1 MELVAQ
7 EIYKKILPLIEGYTE
22 GIYCDFK
29 RTLSDTAEIIK
40 DVLAFANSAYSGD
53 SYIIVG
59 VGEASNRRRHRIAL
73 CTKDRQRLGTDANFI
88 YLPQKWDLQGLNAR
102 DIEEMKTF
110 SQSLTQKVRSS
121 MLISQPVLEY
131 MPIQIKKTHWIYVI
145 VVKKTPG
152 VFISKKDHKNKD
164 DKVVVRQ
171 GVLYVRCADT
181 TAGSDESNIT
191 SAAEHVRVWR
201 DYITYLSA
209 PHDEKLTV
217 DDNSQPEMGEQQ
229 NEQT

>member
-1 MELVAQ
+1 
-7 EIYKKILPLIEGYTE
+7 
-22 GIYCDFK
+22 
-29 RTLSDTAEIIK
+29 
-40 DVLAFANSAYSGD
+40 
-53 SYIIVG
+53 
-59 VGEASNRRRHRIAL
+59 
-73 CTKDRQRLGTDANFI
+73 
-88 YLPQKWDLQGLNAR
+88 
-102 DIEEMKTF
+102 
-110 SQSLTQKVRSS
+110 
-121 MLISQPVLEY
+121 MLISQPILEY
-131 MPIQIKKTHWIYVI
+131 IPIQIKRTRWIYVI

-152 VFISKKDHKNKD
+152 VFISQKDFKNVN
-164 DKVVVRQ
+164 DKIVVKQ
-171 GVLYVRCADT
+171 GVLYVRSADT

>member
-7 EIYKKILPLIEGYTE
+7 QIYKKILPLIEGHTE
-22 GIYCDFK
+22 GVYWDFK
-29 RTLSDTAEIIK
+29 RTLFDTSEIIK
-40 DVLAFANSAYSGD
+40 DVLAFSNSAYLGD

-59 VGEASNRRRHRIAL
+59 VCEASNRRRHKIPL
-73 CTKDRQRLGTDANFI
+73 CTKDRQRLGTDANYI
-88 YLPQKWDLQGLNAR
+88 YLPQKWDLQGLSAK
-102 DIEEMKTF
+102 DIEKMKEF
-110 SQSLTQKVRSS
+110 SQTLTQKVRNA
-121 MLISQPVLEY
+121 MLISQPILEY
-131 MPIQIKKTHWIYVI
+131 IPIQIKRTRWIYVI

-152 VFISKKDHKNKD
+152 VFISKKDLKNVN
-164 DKVVVRQ
+164 DKIVVKQ
-171 GVLYVRCADT
+171 GVLYVRSADT

-217 DDNSQPEMGEQQ
+217 DDNSQPEMGAQQ